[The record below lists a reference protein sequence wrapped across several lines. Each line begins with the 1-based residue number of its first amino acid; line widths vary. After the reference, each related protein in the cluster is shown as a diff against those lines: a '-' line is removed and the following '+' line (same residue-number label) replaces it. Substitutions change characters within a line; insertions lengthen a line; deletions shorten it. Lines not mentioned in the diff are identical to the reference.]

1 MSQTNRPSPA
11 ALSRRAALLLPLAAT
26 GCSLF
31 DDWFG
36 DKKTPLEG
44 KRAGILA
51 VKRGLQVDNPA
62 DRKIVIPRP
71 TPVAD
76 SPQAGGTPSHV
87 IGHIAVNDTLAEA
100 WHAGIGAGGGYRQKI
115 TAEPIIAGNR
125 VFVMDSAAVVTALD
139 TKTGSQLWRTETADP
154 DADSTNVGGGIAF
167 DGGKLFVATGLA
179 EALALDAATG
189 KVTWRVRLPTAAR
202 AAPTI
207 ADGKLFIPTLDSQ
220 ILALAAADGKRV
232 WGYQA
237 PSVDTSVLGLP
248 SPAFAEGLVVA
259 GFGGGDLIC
268 LRAGSGAVSWTDSL
282 ASARGRA
289 SLVDLS
295 AINGLPVIDEGRVY
309 ATGLGGLLVSL
320 DLRSGR
326 RLWERD
332 IGSDQTP
339 CVAGDWLFVLTTDQ
353 NLVAVN
359 RQDGAIAW
367 ITQLPH
373 WETPEKQ
380 EDPIRW
386 LGPTLAGDRLIVASS
401 NSQALAVSPYIG
413 KILGTQKLSGAA
425 SVAPVAADGTVYI
438 VTDDGTLLA
447 LR

>member
-1 MSQTNRPSPA
+1 MSHSNRVRPA

-44 KRAGILA
+44 KRSGILA
-51 VKRGLQVDNPA
+51 AKRGLQVDNPP
-62 DRKIVIPRP
+62 DRKIVLPRP
-71 TPVAD
+71 EPVLD

-87 IGHIAVNDTLAEA
+87 VGHIAVNDALAEA
-100 WHAGIGAGGGYRQKI
+100 WHAGIGEGGGYRRKI
-115 TAEPIIAGNR
+115 TAQPVVAGGR
-125 VFVMDSAAVVTALD
+125 VFVMDSNAVVTALD
-139 TKTGSQLWRTETADP
+139 TKTGARLWRAETAAP
-154 DADSTNVGGGIAF
+154 DDDSTNVGGGIAF
-167 DGGKLFVATGLA
+167 DGGKLFAATGLA
-179 EALALDAATG
+179 DALAMDAATG
-189 KVTWRVRLPTAAR
+189 KTLWRVKLPTAAR
-202 AAPTI
+202 AAPTV
-207 ADGKLFIPTLDSQ
+207 ADGKLFIPTLDDQ
-220 ILALAAADGKRV
+220 LVALAETDGKRI
-232 WGYQA
+232 WAYQA
-237 PSVDTSVLGLP
+237 PTVDTSVLGLP
-248 SPAFAEGLVVA
+248 APAFADGLVVA

-282 ASARGRA
+282 ASARGRT

-295 AINGLPVIDEGRVY
+295 AIHGMPAITEGRVY

-326 RLWERD
+326 RLWERE

-339 CVAGDWLFVLTTDQ
+339 WIAGDWLFVLTTDQ
-353 NLVAVN
+353 ALVAVN

-367 ITQLPH
+367 IEQLPQ
-373 WETPEKQ
+373 WETPDKQ

-386 LGPTLAGDRLIVASS
+386 LGPALAGDRLIVASS
-401 NSQALAVSPYIG
+401 NASAMAISPYSG
-413 KILGTQKLSGAA
+413 KELGAQKLSGAA
-425 SVAPVAADGTVYI
+425 SVPPVAAGGTVYI
-438 VTDDGTLLA
+438 VTDDGNLLA